1 MTFEVGDQVLLKVS
15 PSRGVIHFR
24 KKKGKVK
31 PTIHW
36 AIKGLGVCQ
45 KQTY

>member
-15 PSRGVIHFR
+15 PSRGVIHFG
-24 KKKGKVK
+24 KKGKVK